1 MDVRPASAKSSETVE
16 ACGKESVVTVL
27 WFLVWLVCNL
37 VGDHEPLRL
46 DPLNW
51 WAATL
56 VLAVGLDLN
65 RPHAAGRRK

>member
-1 MDVRPASAKSSETVE
+1 
-16 ACGKESVVTVL
+16 VTVL
-27 WFLVWLVCNL
+27 WFLVWFVCEL

-65 RPHAAGRRK
+65 RPHVAGRRK